1 MSKKYELTNVATR
14 KLFNGKPLYRIK
26 ALKDFKT
33 LTGDIVRSGDFG
45 GYVMSE
51 DNLSQYG
58 KSWIFS
64 DSLAYD
70 DSRILD
76 NAVLYNCSQ
85 AYNNTKISDNAVL
98 KEGSRAYGNSKIY
111 GDALVKRSSIYGYSE
126 VFGKAF
132 ISNSRIGE
140 CAEVYGNSAV
150 RSSATIYGH
159 TSIYG
164 NAIVEGDGILT
175 GYLKIFDDAYV
186 STPALTRF
194 YGNGRI
200 CGNAEIIQYD
210 HLMTVG
216 FFGFEKGWKKETIT
230 FFRNKENTISVQY
243 CNFLG
248 SLDDFIKII
257 NEKKKK
263 GKIIKQDLKIYKA
276 AIQLAKATISLNRE
290 PNDPF

>member
-33 LTGDIVRSGDFG
+33 VTGDIVRSGDFG

-58 KSWIFS
+58 NSWIFS

-70 DSRILD
+70 DSRIL
-76 NAVLYNCSQ
+76 
-85 AYNNTKISDNAVL
+85 DNAVL

-216 FFGFEKGWKKETIT
+216 FFGREKGWKKETIT